1 MTPATS
7 VLLELLEHIDK
18 LKALHR
24 ANESPSF
31 GQVEQLFDYSDQVRR
46 SLGVPAESRPAAWP
60 TASARQVERAARH
73 LVELVLAGRNT

>member
-1 MTPATS
+1 MTPATT
-7 VLLELLEHIDK
+7 VLLEMLDHVDK

-31 GQVEQLFDYSDQVRR
+31 GQVEQLFDYCDQVRR
-46 SLGVPAESRPAAWP
+46 SLGVPEASRPAAWP

-73 LVELVLAGRNT
+73 LVELVLAGRTS

>member
-1 MTPATS
+1 MTSATT
-7 VLLELLEHIDK
+7 VLLEMLDHVDK

-31 GQVEQLFDYSDQVRR
+31 GQVEQLFDYCDQVRR
-46 SLGVPAESRPAAWP
+46 SLGVPAETRPAAWP